1 VNAQITRL
9 FTVIVVL
16 FGLLVVFTSRWTV
29 FEADSLEN
37 QEIDGQRVNQR
48 PLLEQQRIP
57 RGIIRASDGTRLA
70 TNKASGSGQTKVYSR
85 RYPQGSVF
93 AHSVGYSFIEA
104 GDAGLERY
112 YNDELA
118 GKKGEFGS
126 LIDRVLGERKEG
138 EDLRTALDPRGQKA
152 ALSALQGRNGSVV
165 ALEPSSGKVLVM
177 ANVPSYDPNDVVAEQ
192 KRRGRGGASEGSGR
206 FNRATQARY
215 PPGSTFKVVTA
226 TAALDTG
233 KYTPDSLVDG
243 KNGKRIS
250 GVPLQNSGGQDFPTI
265 SLTEALTNSVNT
277 VWAEVAVKLGPDT
290 MYRYMRRF
298 GFNQKPPVDLPGD
311 ELTASGVYNNR
322 GRLLDDEDPVD
333 IGRVGIGQERLQV
346 TPLQMA
352 MVASAVANGGSLMKP
367 HLADRF
373 INPDGR
379 VASRYR
385 DEEASQVMSGE
396 TAARLTDMMGQVV
409 KEGTGTQ
416 AALEGIDV
424 AGKTGTAEVANG
436 TSNQAWFI
444 AFAPKDDPKVA
455 IAVTVERTQGQGGTI
470 AAPIAKQ
477 VMQALIGRE
486 ASG

>member
-1 VNAQITRL
+1 MNDQIARL

-29 FEADSLEN
+29 FEADSLEH
-37 QEIDGQRVNQR
+37 QEIDGTQVNQR

-57 RGIIRASDGTRLA
+57 RGIIRAADGTRLA
-70 TNKASGSGQTKVYSR
+70 TNTRTGSGQTRVYKR

-93 AHSVGYSFIEA
+93 AHAIGYSFIEA

-112 YNDELA
+112 YNDEIA
-118 GKKGEFGS
+118 GNKDEFGS
-126 LIDRVLGERKEG
+126 LLDQVLGERKEG
-138 EDLRTALDPRGQKA
+138 QDLRTTLDPRGQKA

-165 ALEPSSGKVLVM
+165 ALEPSTGKVLVM
-177 ANVPSYDPNDVVAEQ
+177 ANVPSYDPNDVVEQ
-192 KRRGRGGASEGSGR
+192 QKQGESQGSGR
-206 FNRATQARY
+206 FDRATQARY

-226 TAALDTG
+226 AAALDTG

-243 KNGKRIS
+243 KNNKKIS
-250 GVPLQNSGGQDFPTI
+250 GVPLQNSGGEDFPTI
-265 SLTEALTNSVNT
+265 TLTEALTNSVNT

-298 GFNQKPPVDLPGD
+298 GFNQKPPIDLPGD
-311 ELTASGVYNNR
+311 ELTASGVYSAK
-322 GRLLDDEDPVD
+322 GKLLDDEDPVD

-373 INPDGR
+373 IKPDGR
-379 VASRYR
+379 LASRYR
-385 DEEASQVMSGE
+385 QQEKSQVMSGE
-396 TAARLTDMMGQVV
+396 TASQLTEMMGQVV

-416 AALEGIDV
+416 AALTGIDV

-455 IAVTVERTQGQGGTI
+455 IAVTVERTQGQGGTV

-477 VMQALIGRE
+477 VMEALIGAQ

>member
-1 VNAQITRL
+1 VNNQITRL

-29 FEADSLEN
+29 FEADSLEH
-37 QEIDGQRVNQR
+37 QEIDGTQVNQR

-57 RGIIRASDGTRLA
+57 RGVIRAEDGTRLA
-70 TNKASGSGQTKVYSR
+70 INRGRGSGQTRVYER

-93 AHSVGYSFIEA
+93 AHSVGYSFIQA

-112 YNDELA
+112 YNDELS
-118 GKKGEFGS
+118 GDKDEFGS
-126 LIDRVLGERKEG
+126 LLDQVLGERKEG
-138 EDLRTALDPRGQKA
+138 EDLRTALDPRGQHA

-177 ANVPSYDPNDVVAEQ
+177 ANVPSYDPNDVVEEQ
-192 KRRGRGGASEGSGR
+192 RRRGRGESEGSGR

-226 TAALDTG
+226 TAAIDSGT
-233 KYTPDSLVDG
+233 YTPDSLVNG
-243 KNGKRIS
+243 KNNKRIS
-250 GVPLQNSGGQDFPTI
+250 GVPLQNSGGQEFPTV

-277 VWAEVAVKLGPDT
+277 VWAEVAVKVGADT

-298 GFNQKPPVDLPGD
+298 GFNQKPPIDLPGD
-311 ELTASGVYNNR
+311 ELTASGVYNER

-379 VASRYR
+379 IASRYR
-385 DEEASQVMSGE
+385 EDEMSQVMSRA
-396 TAARLTDMMGQVV
+396 TADQLTDMMGQVV

-455 IAVTVERTQGQGGTI
+455 IAVTVERTQGQGGTV

-477 VMQALIGRE
+477 VMQALIGE
-486 ASG
+486 QSSG

>member
-1 VNAQITRL
+1 MNQQITRL

-16 FGLLVVFTSRWTV
+16 FGVPVVFTSRWTV
-29 FEADSLEN
+29 FEADSLES
-37 QEIDGQRVNQR
+37 QEIDGTQVNQR

-57 RGIIRASDGTRLA
+57 RGIIRAADGTRLA
-70 TNKASGSGQTKVYSR
+70 TNTKTGSGQTRVYKR

-93 AHSVGYSFIEA
+93 AHGVGYSFIEA

-118 GKKGEFGS
+118 GKKDEFGS
-126 LIDRVLGERKEG
+126 LLDQVLGERKEG
-138 EDLRTALDPRGQKA
+138 QDLRTTLDPRGQKA

-165 ALEPSSGKVLVM
+165 ALEPSTGKVLVM
-177 ANVPSYDPNDVVAEQ
+177 ANVPSYDPNGVVAAQ
-192 KRRGRGGASEGSGR
+192 KRGKEQGSGR

-226 TAALDTG
+226 AAALDTG
-233 KYTPDSLVDG
+233 KYTPGSLVDG
-243 KNGKRIS
+243 KNNKRIS
-250 GVPLQNSGGQDFPTI
+250 GVPLQNSGGEDFPTI

-298 GFNQKPPVDLPGD
+298 GFNQKPPIDLPGD
-311 ELTASGVYNNR
+311 ELTASGVYNSR

-373 INPDGR
+373 IRPDGR
-379 VASRYR
+379 IASRYR
-385 DEEASQVMSGE
+385 QDEESQVMSAA
-396 TAARLTDMMGQVV
+396 TASQLTDMMGQVV

-416 AALEGIDV
+416 AALTGIDV

-444 AFAPKDDPKVA
+444 AFAPKGDPKVA
-455 IAVTVERTQGQGGTI
+455 IAVTVERTQGQGGTV

-477 VMQALIGRE
+477 VMQALIGE
-486 ASG
+486 QASG

>member
-1 VNAQITRL
+1 MNAQIARL

-29 FEADSLEN
+29 LEADSLET
-37 QEIDGQRVNQR
+37 QEIDGTQVNQR

-57 RGIIRASDGTRLA
+57 RGVIRAKDGTRLA
-70 TNKASGSGQTKVYSR
+70 ANTKTGSGQTTVYKR
-85 RYPQGSVF
+85 RYPEGSVF
-93 AHSVGYSFIEA
+93 AHSIGYSFIEA
-104 GDAGLERY
+104 GDSGLERY
-112 YNDELA
+112 YNDEIS
-118 GKKGEFGS
+118 GDKDEFGS
-126 LIDRVLGERKEG
+126 LIDQVLGDRKEG
-138 EDLRTALDPRGQKA
+138 QDLRTSLDPRGQQA
-152 ALSALQGRNGSVV
+152 ALRALQGRNGSVV
-165 ALEPSSGKVLVM
+165 ALEPATGKVLVM
-177 ANVPSYDPNDVVAEQ
+177 ANVPSYDPNDVVKEQ
-192 KRRGRGGASEGSGR
+192 QRRGRGRSEGSGR

-226 TAALDTG
+226 AAALDTG
-233 KYTPDSLVDG
+233 KYKPDSLVDG
-243 KNGKRIS
+243 KNNKRIS
-250 GVPLQNSGGQDFPTI
+250 GVPLQNSGGQEFGTI
-265 SLTEALTNSVNT
+265 PLTEALTNSVNT
-277 VWAEVAVKLGPDT
+277 VWGEVAENVGPDT

-298 GFNQKPPVDLPGD
+298 GFNQKPPIDLPGD
-311 ELTASGVYNNR
+311 ELTASGVYNER

-373 INPDGR
+373 IRPDGR
-379 VASRYR
+379 LAGRYR
-385 DEEASQVMSGE
+385 EEEDSQVMSSK
-396 TAARLTDMMGQVV
+396 TAAELTDMMGQVV

-416 AALEGIDV
+416 AALTGIDV

-477 VMQALIGRE
+477 VMQALIGE
-486 ASG
+486 QASG

>member
-1 VNAQITRL
+1 VNPQITRL

-29 FEADSLEN
+29 FQADSLEN

-48 PLLEQQRIP
+48 PLLEQQRVP
-57 RGIIRASDGTRLA
+57 RGIIRAEDGTRLA
-70 TNKASGSGQTKVYSR
+70 TNKKTGSGQTRVYGR

-93 AHSVGYSFIEA
+93 AHTVGYSFIQA

-112 YNDELA
+112 YNDELS
-118 GKKGEFGS
+118 GEKDEFGS
-126 LIDRVLGERKEG
+126 LLDQILGDRKEG
-138 EDLRTALDPRGQKA
+138 QDLRTTLDPRGQKA
-152 ALSALQGRNGSVV
+152 ALAALQGRNGSVV
-165 ALEPSSGKVLVM
+165 ALEPSTGKVLVM
-177 ANVPSYDPNDVVAEQ
+177 ANVPSYDPNDVVEEQ
-192 KRRGRGGASEGSGR
+192 RRRGRGRSEGSGR

-226 TAALDTG
+226 TAGLDTG
-233 KYTPDSLVDG
+233 KYTPGSLISG
-243 KNGKRIS
+243 KNNKRIS
-250 GVPLQNSGGQDFPTI
+250 GVPLQNSGGEDFPTI
-265 SLTEALTNSVNT
+265 PLTEALTNSVNT
-277 VWAEVAVKLGPDT
+277 VFAEVAVKVGPDT

-298 GFNQKPPVDLPGD
+298 GFNQKPPIDLPGD

-373 INPDGR
+373 IRPDGR
-379 VASRYR
+379 LASRYR
-385 DEEASQVMSGE
+385 QDEESHVMSSATASQ
-396 TAARLTDMMGQVV
+396 LTDMMGQVV

-455 IAVTVERTQGQGGTI
+455 IAVTVERTQGQGGTV

-477 VMQALIGRE
+477 VMQALIGDQ

>member
-1 VNAQITRL
+1 VNNQITRL
-9 FTVIVVL
+9 FTVIVLL

-29 FEADSLEN
+29 FEADSLES
-37 QEIDGQRVNQR
+37 QEIDGQQVNQR

-57 RGIIRASDGTRLA
+57 RGVIRAADGTRLA
-70 TNKASGSGQTKVYSR
+70 VNRKRGTGQARVYER

-93 AHSVGYSFIEA
+93 AHSVGYSFIQA
-104 GDAGLERY
+104 GDSGLERF
-112 YNDELA
+112 YNDELS
-118 GKKGEFGS
+118 GDKDEFGS
-126 LIDRVLGERKEG
+126 LLDQVLGDRKEG
-138 EDLRTALDPRGQKA
+138 QDLRTSLDPRGQQA

-165 ALEPSSGKVLVM
+165 ALEPATGKVLVM
-177 ANVPSYDPNDVVAEQ
+177 ANVPSYDPNDVVEEQ
-192 KRRGRGGASEGSGR
+192 RRRGRGESEGSGR

-226 TAALDTG
+226 AAALDTNT
-233 KYTPDSLVDG
+233 YNPDSLVDG
-243 KNGKRIS
+243 KNNKRIS

-265 SLTEALTNSVNT
+265 TLTEALTNSVNT
-277 VWAEVAVKLGPDT
+277 VWAEVGEKMGADT

-298 GFNQKPPVDLPGD
+298 GFNQKPPIDLPGD

-333 IGRVGIGQERLQV
+333 IGRVAIGQERLQV

-367 HLADRF
+367 HFADRF
-373 INPDGR
+373 VRPDGR
-379 VASRYR
+379 LASRYR
-385 DEEASQVMSGE
+385 QEEAAQVMSRS
-396 TAARLTDMMGQVV
+396 TADRLTDMMGQVV

-424 AGKTGTAEVANG
+424 AGKTGTAEVQNG
-436 TSNQAWFI
+436 ASNQAWFI

-455 IAVTVERTQGQGGTI
+455 IAVTVERTQGQGGTV

-477 VMQALIGRE
+477 VMQALIGE
-486 ASG
+486 QASG